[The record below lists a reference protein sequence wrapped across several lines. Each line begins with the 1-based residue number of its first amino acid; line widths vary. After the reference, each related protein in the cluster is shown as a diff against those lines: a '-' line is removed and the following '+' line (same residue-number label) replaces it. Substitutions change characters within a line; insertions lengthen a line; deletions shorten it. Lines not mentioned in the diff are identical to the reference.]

1 MENGKTPMFGG
12 SFPFTIYHFP
22 FSIQAGIFQRP
33 ARASRGAFGFW
44 ASLFVPY
51 RRMIQFIQTENQNG

>member
-22 FSIQAGIFQRP
+22 FRP
-33 ARASRGAFGFW
+33 AFFSGLLDREPSEILTRERERESFF
-44 ASLFVPY
+44 SPFSSSPVFV
-51 RRMIQFIQTENQNG
+51 